1 MPLEMQFAEP
11 SAEVP
16 LIRSGSAFTHLVL
29 VQHGVVTAWQSPYS
43 ELAAP

>member
-11 SAEVP
+11 SAEVASDTLRVGIYP
-16 LIRSGSAFTHLVL
+16 FVL
-29 VQHGVVTAWQSPYS
+29 VQHGVVTPWQSPYS